1 MKHDEYHR
9 QFAEGIIEQIRQ
21 GTAPWQ
27 KPWGPGER
35 VLPANVDT
43 GRSYSGGNSLHLA
56 AVQQERGYGDVRWG
70 TYRQIQARGGQ
81 VRKGER
87 GTRIL
92 SFQDHRKIAVND
104 ERGRPVRDNEGKRV
118 YRHERLPT
126 PVVRQ
131 YTVFN
136 AEQADGLPARPTPTA
151 EPLWKVHQQAER
163 VLEDGGVPVRHV
175 AGDRAFYN
183 LNNDEIVLPE
193 RGQFPSANH
202 YYQTALHELGHS
214 TGHPERM
221 NRATLTQGIA
231 DGFGSPAYA
240 KEELRA
246 EISAMMTGERVGVGH
261 DPSRG
266 AAYVEGWVA
275 ALEEDP
281 REIRRA
287 AADAQKISDFVLA
300 RSREREPERE
310 PRWPPPALPTRST
323 PQGRS
328 SRCRSRPG
336 APAPAAEAKDGA
348 LGDVRPHDRTGP
360 ASRRAAKP
368 RYLPHAGRP
377 SPRIRREPGPRVHLL
392 QRTVP
397 WGARRHRHLRRRL
410 VRDLAEAHFGGH
422 PYTTRR
428 AVNAWTREGL
438 AKESTAKG
446 PKGRPFKVLT
456 LTRKGAA
463 AIRDLD
469 AGQGLDPG
477 QHIRSA
483 ARLLQHAQL
492 AHDTAIYRACGRER
506 QRLLE
511 RGAAIRRVRLDGELK
526 SAVARRSE
534 SARARDGRR
543 AADAERHRAA
553 GELGLPIDAQGRV
566 LYPDAQIEYT
576 DAEGRSGRVNVEVA
590 SGHYRQG
597 SVRAKAAAGFR
608 MHANGPAGARVL
620 RALGCEDHGSSL
632 RGPAE
637 RDPAA
642 IEL

>member
-1 MKHDEYHR
+1 MFDRTIGLDPRPAAPQSRAIYSMRDGHRREYDASR
-9 QFAEGIIEQIRQ
+9 DRGSTSFR
-21 GTAPWQ
+21 
-27 KPWGPGER
+27 ER
-35 VLPANVDT
+35 C
-43 GRSYSGGNSLHLA
+43 
-56 AVQQERGYGDVRWG
+56 
-70 TYRQIQARGGQ
+70 
-81 VRKGER
+81 
-87 GTRIL
+87 
-92 SFQDHRKIAVND
+92 
-104 ERGRPVRDNEGKRV
+104 
-118 YRHERLPT
+118 
-126 PVVRQ
+126 
-131 YTVFN
+131 
-136 AEQADGLPARPTPTA
+136 
-151 EPLWKVHQQAER
+151 
-163 VLEDGGVPVRHV
+163 
-175 AGDRAFYN
+175 
-183 LNNDEIVLPE
+183 
-193 RGQFPSANH
+193 
-202 YYQTALHELGHS
+202 
-214 TGHPERM
+214 
-221 NRATLTQGIA
+221 
-231 DGFGSPAYA
+231 
-240 KEELRA
+240 
-246 EISAMMTGERVGVGH
+246 
-261 DPSRG
+261 RG
-266 AAYVEGWVA
+266 A
-275 ALEEDP
+275 L
-281 REIRRA
+281 
-287 AADAQKISDFVLA
+287 ADI
-300 RSREREPERE
+300 
-310 PRWPPPALPTRST
+310 
-323 PQGRS
+323 GIY
-328 SRCRSRPG
+328 G
-336 APAPAAEAKDGA
+336 
-348 LGDVRPHDRTGP
+348 
-360 ASRRAAKP
+360 
-368 RYLPHAGRP
+368 
-377 SPRIRREPGPRVHLL
+377 
-392 QRTVP
+392 TVS
-397 WGARRHRHLRRRL
+397 

-543 AADAERHRAA
+543 AADAERHGAA
-553 GELGLPIDAQGRV
+553 RELELPIDEQGRV

-576 DAEGRSGRVNVEVA
+576 DADGRSGRVNVEVA

>member
-1 MKHDEYHR
+1 MFDR
-9 QFAEGIIEQIRQ
+9 TIESDPRPA
-21 GTAPWQ
+21 APQ
-27 KPWGPGER
+27 SR
-35 VLPANVDT
+35 A
-43 GRSYSGGNSLHLA
+43 
-56 AVQQERGYGDVRWG
+56 
-70 TYRQIQARGGQ
+70 TYRMRDGHRREHDASRDRGSTSF
-81 VRKGER
+81 RER
-87 GTRIL
+87 C
-92 SFQDHRKIAVND
+92 
-104 ERGRPVRDNEGKRV
+104 
-118 YRHERLPT
+118 
-126 PVVRQ
+126 
-131 YTVFN
+131 
-136 AEQADGLPARPTPTA
+136 
-151 EPLWKVHQQAER
+151 
-163 VLEDGGVPVRHV
+163 
-175 AGDRAFYN
+175 
-183 LNNDEIVLPE
+183 
-193 RGQFPSANH
+193 
-202 YYQTALHELGHS
+202 
-214 TGHPERM
+214 
-221 NRATLTQGIA
+221 
-231 DGFGSPAYA
+231 
-240 KEELRA
+240 
-246 EISAMMTGERVGVGH
+246 
-261 DPSRG
+261 RG
-266 AAYVEGWVA
+266 A
-275 ALEEDP
+275 L
-281 REIRRA
+281 
-287 AADAQKISDFVLA
+287 ADI
-300 RSREREPERE
+300 
-310 PRWPPPALPTRST
+310 
-323 PQGRS
+323 GIY
-328 SRCRSRPG
+328 G
-336 APAPAAEAKDGA
+336 A
-348 LGDVRPHDRTGP
+348 V
-360 ASRRAAKP
+360 S
-368 RYLPHAGRP
+368 
-377 SPRIRREPGPRVHLL
+377 
-392 QRTVP
+392 
-397 WGARRHRHLRRRL
+397 

-526 SAVARRSE
+526 SAVARKSE

-543 AADAERHRAA
+543 AADAERHRVA

-576 DAEGRSGRVNVEVA
+576 DAEGRSGRVNIEVA

>member
-1 MKHDEYHR
+1 MFDRTIGSDPRPAAPQSRAIYRMRDGHRREYDASR
-9 QFAEGIIEQIRQ
+9 DRGSTSFR
-21 GTAPWQ
+21 
-27 KPWGPGER
+27 ER
-35 VLPANVDT
+35 C
-43 GRSYSGGNSLHLA
+43 
-56 AVQQERGYGDVRWG
+56 
-70 TYRQIQARGGQ
+70 
-81 VRKGER
+81 
-87 GTRIL
+87 
-92 SFQDHRKIAVND
+92 
-104 ERGRPVRDNEGKRV
+104 
-118 YRHERLPT
+118 
-126 PVVRQ
+126 
-131 YTVFN
+131 
-136 AEQADGLPARPTPTA
+136 
-151 EPLWKVHQQAER
+151 
-163 VLEDGGVPVRHV
+163 
-175 AGDRAFYN
+175 
-183 LNNDEIVLPE
+183 
-193 RGQFPSANH
+193 
-202 YYQTALHELGHS
+202 
-214 TGHPERM
+214 
-221 NRATLTQGIA
+221 
-231 DGFGSPAYA
+231 
-240 KEELRA
+240 
-246 EISAMMTGERVGVGH
+246 
-261 DPSRG
+261 RG
-266 AAYVEGWVA
+266 A
-275 ALEEDP
+275 L
-281 REIRRA
+281 
-287 AADAQKISDFVLA
+287 ADI
-300 RSREREPERE
+300 
-310 PRWPPPALPTRST
+310 
-323 PQGRS
+323 GIY
-328 SRCRSRPG
+328 G
-336 APAPAAEAKDGA
+336 A
-348 LGDVRPHDRTGP
+348 V
-360 ASRRAAKP
+360 S
-368 RYLPHAGRP
+368 
-377 SPRIRREPGPRVHLL
+377 
-392 QRTVP
+392 
-397 WGARRHRHLRRRL
+397 

-469 AGQGLDPG
+469 AGHGLDPG

-543 AADAERHRAA
+543 AADAERHRVA
-553 GELGLPIDAQGRV
+553 GELGLPIDEQGRV

-576 DAEGRSGRVNVEVA
+576 DADGRSGRVNVEVA

>member
-1 MKHDEYHR
+1 MFDR
-9 QFAEGIIEQIRQ
+9 TIGSDPRPA
-21 GTAPWQ
+21 AP
-27 KPWGPGER
+27 
-35 VLPANVDT
+35 
-43 GRSYSGGNSLHLA
+43 
-56 AVQQERGYGDVRWG
+56 
-70 TYRQIQARGGQ
+70 
-81 VRKGER
+81 
-87 GTRIL
+87 
-92 SFQDHRKIAVND
+92 
-104 ERGRPVRDNEGKRV
+104 
-118 YRHERLPT
+118 
-126 PVVRQ
+126 
-131 YTVFN
+131 
-136 AEQADGLPARPTPTA
+136 
-151 EPLWKVHQQAER
+151 
-163 VLEDGGVPVRHV
+163 
-175 AGDRAFYN
+175 
-183 LNNDEIVLPE
+183 
-193 RGQFPSANH
+193 
-202 YYQTALHELGHS
+202 
-214 TGHPERM
+214 
-221 NRATLTQGIA
+221 
-231 DGFGSPAYA
+231 
-240 KEELRA
+240 
-246 EISAMMTGERVGVGH
+246 
-261 DPSRG
+261 PSRTNHRMRDG
-266 AAYVEGWVA
+266 HR
-275 ALEEDP
+275 
-281 REIRRA
+281 REH
-287 AADAQKISDFVLA
+287 DASRDRGSTSF
-300 RSREREPERE
+300 RER
-310 PRWPPPALPTRST
+310 
-323 PQGRS
+323 
-328 SRCRSRPG
+328 CR
-336 APAPAAEAKDGA
+336 GA
-348 LGDVRPHDRTGP
+348 LADIGIYG
-360 ASRRAAKP
+360 
-368 RYLPHAGRP
+368 
-377 SPRIRREPGPRVHLL
+377 
-392 QRTVP
+392 TVS
-397 WGARRHRHLRRRL
+397 

-469 AGQGLDPG
+469 AGHGLDPG

-543 AADAERHRAA
+543 AADAERHRVA
-553 GELGLPIDAQGRV
+553 GELGLPIDEQGRV

-576 DAEGRSGRVNVEVA
+576 DADGRSGRVNVEVA

>member
-1 MKHDEYHR
+1 MFDR
-9 QFAEGIIEQIRQ
+9 TIGSDPRPA
-21 GTAPWQ
+21 APQ
-27 KPWGPGER
+27 SR
-35 VLPANVDT
+35 A
-43 GRSYSGGNSLHLA
+43 
-56 AVQQERGYGDVRWG
+56 
-70 TYRQIQARGGQ
+70 TYRMRDGHRREYDASRDRGSTSF
-81 VRKGER
+81 RER
-87 GTRIL
+87 C
-92 SFQDHRKIAVND
+92 
-104 ERGRPVRDNEGKRV
+104 
-118 YRHERLPT
+118 
-126 PVVRQ
+126 
-131 YTVFN
+131 
-136 AEQADGLPARPTPTA
+136 
-151 EPLWKVHQQAER
+151 
-163 VLEDGGVPVRHV
+163 
-175 AGDRAFYN
+175 
-183 LNNDEIVLPE
+183 
-193 RGQFPSANH
+193 
-202 YYQTALHELGHS
+202 
-214 TGHPERM
+214 
-221 NRATLTQGIA
+221 
-231 DGFGSPAYA
+231 
-240 KEELRA
+240 
-246 EISAMMTGERVGVGH
+246 
-261 DPSRG
+261 RG
-266 AAYVEGWVA
+266 A
-275 ALEEDP
+275 L
-281 REIRRA
+281 
-287 AADAQKISDFVLA
+287 ADI
-300 RSREREPERE
+300 
-310 PRWPPPALPTRST
+310 
-323 PQGRS
+323 GIY
-328 SRCRSRPG
+328 G
-336 APAPAAEAKDGA
+336 A
-348 LGDVRPHDRTGP
+348 V
-360 ASRRAAKP
+360 S
-368 RYLPHAGRP
+368 Y
-377 SPRIRREPGPRVHLL
+377 
-392 QRTVP
+392 
-397 WGARRHRHLRRRL
+397 
-410 VRDLAEAHFGGH
+410 RDLAEAHFGGH

-446 PKGRPFKVLT
+446 PKGRSFKVLT

-526 SAVARRSE
+526 SAVARKSE

-576 DAEGRSGRVNVEVA
+576 DAEGRSGRVNIEVA

>member
-1 MKHDEYHR
+1 MFDRTIGSDPRPAAPQSRAIYRMRDGHRREYDASR
-9 QFAEGIIEQIRQ
+9 DRGSTSFR
-21 GTAPWQ
+21 
-27 KPWGPGER
+27 ER
-35 VLPANVDT
+35 C
-43 GRSYSGGNSLHLA
+43 
-56 AVQQERGYGDVRWG
+56 
-70 TYRQIQARGGQ
+70 
-81 VRKGER
+81 
-87 GTRIL
+87 
-92 SFQDHRKIAVND
+92 
-104 ERGRPVRDNEGKRV
+104 
-118 YRHERLPT
+118 
-126 PVVRQ
+126 
-131 YTVFN
+131 
-136 AEQADGLPARPTPTA
+136 
-151 EPLWKVHQQAER
+151 
-163 VLEDGGVPVRHV
+163 
-175 AGDRAFYN
+175 
-183 LNNDEIVLPE
+183 
-193 RGQFPSANH
+193 
-202 YYQTALHELGHS
+202 
-214 TGHPERM
+214 
-221 NRATLTQGIA
+221 
-231 DGFGSPAYA
+231 
-240 KEELRA
+240 
-246 EISAMMTGERVGVGH
+246 
-261 DPSRG
+261 RG
-266 AAYVEGWVA
+266 A
-275 ALEEDP
+275 L
-281 REIRRA
+281 
-287 AADAQKISDFVLA
+287 ADI
-300 RSREREPERE
+300 
-310 PRWPPPALPTRST
+310 
-323 PQGRS
+323 GIY
-328 SRCRSRPG
+328 G
-336 APAPAAEAKDGA
+336 A
-348 LGDVRPHDRTGP
+348 V
-360 ASRRAAKP
+360 S
-368 RYLPHAGRP
+368 
-377 SPRIRREPGPRVHLL
+377 
-392 QRTVP
+392 
-397 WGARRHRHLRRRL
+397 

-526 SAVARRSE
+526 SAVARKSE

-576 DAEGRSGRVNVEVA
+576 DAEGRSGRVNIEVA

>member
-1 MKHDEYHR
+1 MLDRTIASDPRPAAPQSRAIYRMRDGHRREYDASR
-9 QFAEGIIEQIRQ
+9 DRGSTSFR
-21 GTAPWQ
+21 
-27 KPWGPGER
+27 ER
-35 VLPANVDT
+35 C
-43 GRSYSGGNSLHLA
+43 
-56 AVQQERGYGDVRWG
+56 
-70 TYRQIQARGGQ
+70 
-81 VRKGER
+81 
-87 GTRIL
+87 
-92 SFQDHRKIAVND
+92 
-104 ERGRPVRDNEGKRV
+104 
-118 YRHERLPT
+118 
-126 PVVRQ
+126 
-131 YTVFN
+131 
-136 AEQADGLPARPTPTA
+136 
-151 EPLWKVHQQAER
+151 
-163 VLEDGGVPVRHV
+163 
-175 AGDRAFYN
+175 
-183 LNNDEIVLPE
+183 
-193 RGQFPSANH
+193 
-202 YYQTALHELGHS
+202 
-214 TGHPERM
+214 
-221 NRATLTQGIA
+221 
-231 DGFGSPAYA
+231 
-240 KEELRA
+240 
-246 EISAMMTGERVGVGH
+246 
-261 DPSRG
+261 RG
-266 AAYVEGWVA
+266 A
-275 ALEEDP
+275 L
-281 REIRRA
+281 
-287 AADAQKISDFVLA
+287 ADIGIYGSV
-300 RSREREPERE
+300 S
-310 PRWPPPALPTRST
+310 
-323 PQGRS
+323 
-328 SRCRSRPG
+328 
-336 APAPAAEAKDGA
+336 
-348 LGDVRPHDRTGP
+348 
-360 ASRRAAKP
+360 
-368 RYLPHAGRP
+368 
-377 SPRIRREPGPRVHLL
+377 
-392 QRTVP
+392 
-397 WGARRHRHLRRRL
+397 

-469 AGQGLDPG
+469 ARQGLDPG

-576 DAEGRSGRVNVEVA
+576 DAEGRSGRVNIEVA

-637 RDPAA
+637 RDPAV

>member
-1 MKHDEYHR
+1 MFDR
-9 QFAEGIIEQIRQ
+9 TIESDPRPA
-21 GTAPWQ
+21 APQ
-27 KPWGPGER
+27 SR
-35 VLPANVDT
+35 A
-43 GRSYSGGNSLHLA
+43 
-56 AVQQERGYGDVRWG
+56 
-70 TYRQIQARGGQ
+70 TYRMRDGHRREHDASRDRGSTSF
-81 VRKGER
+81 RER
-87 GTRIL
+87 C
-92 SFQDHRKIAVND
+92 
-104 ERGRPVRDNEGKRV
+104 
-118 YRHERLPT
+118 
-126 PVVRQ
+126 
-131 YTVFN
+131 
-136 AEQADGLPARPTPTA
+136 
-151 EPLWKVHQQAER
+151 
-163 VLEDGGVPVRHV
+163 
-175 AGDRAFYN
+175 
-183 LNNDEIVLPE
+183 
-193 RGQFPSANH
+193 
-202 YYQTALHELGHS
+202 
-214 TGHPERM
+214 
-221 NRATLTQGIA
+221 
-231 DGFGSPAYA
+231 
-240 KEELRA
+240 
-246 EISAMMTGERVGVGH
+246 
-261 DPSRG
+261 RG
-266 AAYVEGWVA
+266 A
-275 ALEEDP
+275 L
-281 REIRRA
+281 
-287 AADAQKISDFVLA
+287 ADI
-300 RSREREPERE
+300 
-310 PRWPPPALPTRST
+310 
-323 PQGRS
+323 GIY
-328 SRCRSRPG
+328 G
-336 APAPAAEAKDGA
+336 A
-348 LGDVRPHDRTGP
+348 V
-360 ASRRAAKP
+360 S
-368 RYLPHAGRP
+368 
-377 SPRIRREPGPRVHLL
+377 
-392 QRTVP
+392 
-397 WGARRHRHLRRRL
+397 

-469 AGQGLDPG
+469 AGQGLDSG

-526 SAVARRSE
+526 SAVARKSE

-543 AADAERHRAA
+543 AADAERHRVA
-553 GELGLPIDAQGRV
+553 GELGLPIDEQGRV

-576 DAEGRSGRVNVEVA
+576 DAEGRSGRVNIEVA

>member
-1 MKHDEYHR
+1 MFDR
-9 QFAEGIIEQIRQ
+9 TIEPDPRPA
-21 GTAPWQ
+21 APQ
-27 KPWGPGER
+27 SR
-35 VLPANVDT
+35 A
-43 GRSYSGGNSLHLA
+43 
-56 AVQQERGYGDVRWG
+56 
-70 TYRQIQARGGQ
+70 TYRMRDGHRREYDASRDRGSTSF
-81 VRKGER
+81 RER
-87 GTRIL
+87 C
-92 SFQDHRKIAVND
+92 
-104 ERGRPVRDNEGKRV
+104 
-118 YRHERLPT
+118 
-126 PVVRQ
+126 
-131 YTVFN
+131 
-136 AEQADGLPARPTPTA
+136 
-151 EPLWKVHQQAER
+151 
-163 VLEDGGVPVRHV
+163 
-175 AGDRAFYN
+175 
-183 LNNDEIVLPE
+183 
-193 RGQFPSANH
+193 
-202 YYQTALHELGHS
+202 
-214 TGHPERM
+214 
-221 NRATLTQGIA
+221 
-231 DGFGSPAYA
+231 
-240 KEELRA
+240 
-246 EISAMMTGERVGVGH
+246 
-261 DPSRG
+261 RG
-266 AAYVEGWVA
+266 A
-275 ALEEDP
+275 L
-281 REIRRA
+281 
-287 AADAQKISDFVLA
+287 ADI
-300 RSREREPERE
+300 
-310 PRWPPPALPTRST
+310 
-323 PQGRS
+323 GIY
-328 SRCRSRPG
+328 G
-336 APAPAAEAKDGA
+336 A
-348 LGDVRPHDRTGP
+348 V
-360 ASRRAAKP
+360 S
-368 RYLPHAGRP
+368 Y
-377 SPRIRREPGPRVHLL
+377 
-392 QRTVP
+392 
-397 WGARRHRHLRRRL
+397 
-410 VRDLAEAHFGGH
+410 RDLAEAHFGGH

-526 SAVARRSE
+526 SVVARKSE

>member
-1 MKHDEYHR
+1 MFDR
-9 QFAEGIIEQIRQ
+9 TIGSDPRPA
-21 GTAPWQ
+21 APQ
-27 KPWGPGER
+27 SR
-35 VLPANVDT
+35 A
-43 GRSYSGGNSLHLA
+43 
-56 AVQQERGYGDVRWG
+56 
-70 TYRQIQARGGQ
+70 TYRMRDGHRREHDASRDRGSTSF
-81 VRKGER
+81 RER
-87 GTRIL
+87 C
-92 SFQDHRKIAVND
+92 
-104 ERGRPVRDNEGKRV
+104 
-118 YRHERLPT
+118 
-126 PVVRQ
+126 
-131 YTVFN
+131 
-136 AEQADGLPARPTPTA
+136 
-151 EPLWKVHQQAER
+151 
-163 VLEDGGVPVRHV
+163 
-175 AGDRAFYN
+175 
-183 LNNDEIVLPE
+183 
-193 RGQFPSANH
+193 
-202 YYQTALHELGHS
+202 
-214 TGHPERM
+214 
-221 NRATLTQGIA
+221 
-231 DGFGSPAYA
+231 
-240 KEELRA
+240 
-246 EISAMMTGERVGVGH
+246 
-261 DPSRG
+261 RG
-266 AAYVEGWVA
+266 A
-275 ALEEDP
+275 L
-281 REIRRA
+281 
-287 AADAQKISDFVLA
+287 ADI
-300 RSREREPERE
+300 
-310 PRWPPPALPTRST
+310 
-323 PQGRS
+323 GIY
-328 SRCRSRPG
+328 G
-336 APAPAAEAKDGA
+336 A
-348 LGDVRPHDRTGP
+348 V
-360 ASRRAAKP
+360 S
-368 RYLPHAGRP
+368 Y
-377 SPRIRREPGPRVHLL
+377 
-392 QRTVP
+392 
-397 WGARRHRHLRRRL
+397 
-410 VRDLAEAHFGGH
+410 RDLAEAHFGGH

-526 SAVARRSE
+526 SAVARKSE

-576 DAEGRSGRVNVEVA
+576 DAEGRSGRVNIEVA

>member
-1 MKHDEYHR
+1 MFDRTIGSDPRPAAPQSRAIYRMRDGHRREYDASR
-9 QFAEGIIEQIRQ
+9 DRGSTSFR
-21 GTAPWQ
+21 
-27 KPWGPGER
+27 ER
-35 VLPANVDT
+35 C
-43 GRSYSGGNSLHLA
+43 
-56 AVQQERGYGDVRWG
+56 
-70 TYRQIQARGGQ
+70 
-81 VRKGER
+81 
-87 GTRIL
+87 
-92 SFQDHRKIAVND
+92 
-104 ERGRPVRDNEGKRV
+104 
-118 YRHERLPT
+118 
-126 PVVRQ
+126 
-131 YTVFN
+131 
-136 AEQADGLPARPTPTA
+136 
-151 EPLWKVHQQAER
+151 
-163 VLEDGGVPVRHV
+163 
-175 AGDRAFYN
+175 
-183 LNNDEIVLPE
+183 
-193 RGQFPSANH
+193 
-202 YYQTALHELGHS
+202 
-214 TGHPERM
+214 
-221 NRATLTQGIA
+221 
-231 DGFGSPAYA
+231 
-240 KEELRA
+240 
-246 EISAMMTGERVGVGH
+246 
-261 DPSRG
+261 RG
-266 AAYVEGWVA
+266 A
-275 ALEEDP
+275 L
-281 REIRRA
+281 
-287 AADAQKISDFVLA
+287 ADI
-300 RSREREPERE
+300 
-310 PRWPPPALPTRST
+310 
-323 PQGRS
+323 GIY
-328 SRCRSRPG
+328 G
-336 APAPAAEAKDGA
+336 
-348 LGDVRPHDRTGP
+348 
-360 ASRRAAKP
+360 
-368 RYLPHAGRP
+368 
-377 SPRIRREPGPRVHLL
+377 
-392 QRTVP
+392 TVS
-397 WGARRHRHLRRRL
+397 

-469 AGQGLDPG
+469 AGHGLDPG

-543 AADAERHRAA
+543 AADAERHRVA
-553 GELGLPIDAQGRV
+553 GELGLPIDEQGRV

-576 DAEGRSGRVNVEVA
+576 DADGRSGRVNVEVA

>member
-1 MKHDEYHR
+1 MFDRTIEPDPRPAAPQSRASYRMRDGHRREYDASR
-9 QFAEGIIEQIRQ
+9 DRGSTSFR
-21 GTAPWQ
+21 
-27 KPWGPGER
+27 ER
-35 VLPANVDT
+35 C
-43 GRSYSGGNSLHLA
+43 
-56 AVQQERGYGDVRWG
+56 
-70 TYRQIQARGGQ
+70 
-81 VRKGER
+81 
-87 GTRIL
+87 
-92 SFQDHRKIAVND
+92 
-104 ERGRPVRDNEGKRV
+104 
-118 YRHERLPT
+118 
-126 PVVRQ
+126 
-131 YTVFN
+131 
-136 AEQADGLPARPTPTA
+136 
-151 EPLWKVHQQAER
+151 
-163 VLEDGGVPVRHV
+163 
-175 AGDRAFYN
+175 
-183 LNNDEIVLPE
+183 
-193 RGQFPSANH
+193 
-202 YYQTALHELGHS
+202 
-214 TGHPERM
+214 
-221 NRATLTQGIA
+221 
-231 DGFGSPAYA
+231 
-240 KEELRA
+240 
-246 EISAMMTGERVGVGH
+246 
-261 DPSRG
+261 RG
-266 AAYVEGWVA
+266 A
-275 ALEEDP
+275 L
-281 REIRRA
+281 
-287 AADAQKISDFVLA
+287 ADI
-300 RSREREPERE
+300 
-310 PRWPPPALPTRST
+310 
-323 PQGRS
+323 GIY
-328 SRCRSRPG
+328 G
-336 APAPAAEAKDGA
+336 A
-348 LGDVRPHDRTGP
+348 V
-360 ASRRAAKP
+360 S
-368 RYLPHAGRP
+368 Y
-377 SPRIRREPGPRVHLL
+377 
-392 QRTVP
+392 
-397 WGARRHRHLRRRL
+397 
-410 VRDLAEAHFGGH
+410 RDLAEAHFGGH

-543 AADAERHRAA
+543 AADAERHRVA
-553 GELGLPIDAQGRV
+553 GELGLPIDEQGRV

-576 DAEGRSGRVNVEVA
+576 DAEGRSGRVNIEVA

>member
-1 MKHDEYHR
+1 MFDR
-9 QFAEGIIEQIRQ
+9 TIEPDPRPA
-21 GTAPWQ
+21 APQ
-27 KPWGPGER
+27 SR
-35 VLPANVDT
+35 A
-43 GRSYSGGNSLHLA
+43 
-56 AVQQERGYGDVRWG
+56 
-70 TYRQIQARGGQ
+70 TYRMRDGHRREHDASRDRGSISF
-81 VRKGER
+81 RER
-87 GTRIL
+87 C
-92 SFQDHRKIAVND
+92 
-104 ERGRPVRDNEGKRV
+104 
-118 YRHERLPT
+118 
-126 PVVRQ
+126 
-131 YTVFN
+131 
-136 AEQADGLPARPTPTA
+136 
-151 EPLWKVHQQAER
+151 
-163 VLEDGGVPVRHV
+163 
-175 AGDRAFYN
+175 
-183 LNNDEIVLPE
+183 
-193 RGQFPSANH
+193 
-202 YYQTALHELGHS
+202 
-214 TGHPERM
+214 
-221 NRATLTQGIA
+221 
-231 DGFGSPAYA
+231 
-240 KEELRA
+240 
-246 EISAMMTGERVGVGH
+246 
-261 DPSRG
+261 RG
-266 AAYVEGWVA
+266 A
-275 ALEEDP
+275 L
-281 REIRRA
+281 
-287 AADAQKISDFVLA
+287 ADI
-300 RSREREPERE
+300 
-310 PRWPPPALPTRST
+310 
-323 PQGRS
+323 GIY
-328 SRCRSRPG
+328 G
-336 APAPAAEAKDGA
+336 A
-348 LGDVRPHDRTGP
+348 V
-360 ASRRAAKP
+360 S
-368 RYLPHAGRP
+368 Y
-377 SPRIRREPGPRVHLL
+377 
-392 QRTVP
+392 
-397 WGARRHRHLRRRL
+397 
-410 VRDLAEAHFGGH
+410 RDLAEAHFGGH

-526 SAVARRSE
+526 SAVARKSE

-576 DAEGRSGRVNVEVA
+576 DSEGRSGRVNIEVA

>member
-1 MKHDEYHR
+1 MFDRTIEPDPRPAAPQSRASYRMRDGHRREYDASR
-9 QFAEGIIEQIRQ
+9 DRGSTSFR
-21 GTAPWQ
+21 
-27 KPWGPGER
+27 ER
-35 VLPANVDT
+35 C
-43 GRSYSGGNSLHLA
+43 
-56 AVQQERGYGDVRWG
+56 
-70 TYRQIQARGGQ
+70 
-81 VRKGER
+81 
-87 GTRIL
+87 
-92 SFQDHRKIAVND
+92 
-104 ERGRPVRDNEGKRV
+104 
-118 YRHERLPT
+118 
-126 PVVRQ
+126 
-131 YTVFN
+131 
-136 AEQADGLPARPTPTA
+136 
-151 EPLWKVHQQAER
+151 
-163 VLEDGGVPVRHV
+163 
-175 AGDRAFYN
+175 
-183 LNNDEIVLPE
+183 
-193 RGQFPSANH
+193 
-202 YYQTALHELGHS
+202 
-214 TGHPERM
+214 
-221 NRATLTQGIA
+221 
-231 DGFGSPAYA
+231 
-240 KEELRA
+240 
-246 EISAMMTGERVGVGH
+246 
-261 DPSRG
+261 RG
-266 AAYVEGWVA
+266 A
-275 ALEEDP
+275 L
-281 REIRRA
+281 
-287 AADAQKISDFVLA
+287 ADI
-300 RSREREPERE
+300 
-310 PRWPPPALPTRST
+310 
-323 PQGRS
+323 GIY
-328 SRCRSRPG
+328 G
-336 APAPAAEAKDGA
+336 A
-348 LGDVRPHDRTGP
+348 V
-360 ASRRAAKP
+360 S
-368 RYLPHAGRP
+368 
-377 SPRIRREPGPRVHLL
+377 
-392 QRTVP
+392 
-397 WGARRHRHLRRRL
+397 
-410 VRDLAEAHFGGH
+410 VRDLAETHFGGH

-469 AGQGLDPG
+469 AGHGLDPG

-511 RGAAIRRVRLDGELK
+511 RSAAIRRVRLDGELK
-526 SAVARRSE
+526 SAVARKSE

-576 DAEGRSGRVNVEVA
+576 DAEGRSGRVNIEVA

>member
-1 MKHDEYHR
+1 MFDR
-9 QFAEGIIEQIRQ
+9 TIEPDPRPA
-21 GTAPWQ
+21 APQ
-27 KPWGPGER
+27 SR
-35 VLPANVDT
+35 A
-43 GRSYSGGNSLHLA
+43 
-56 AVQQERGYGDVRWG
+56 
-70 TYRQIQARGGQ
+70 TYRMRDGHRREHDASRYRGSTSF
-81 VRKGER
+81 RER
-87 GTRIL
+87 C
-92 SFQDHRKIAVND
+92 
-104 ERGRPVRDNEGKRV
+104 
-118 YRHERLPT
+118 
-126 PVVRQ
+126 
-131 YTVFN
+131 
-136 AEQADGLPARPTPTA
+136 
-151 EPLWKVHQQAER
+151 
-163 VLEDGGVPVRHV
+163 
-175 AGDRAFYN
+175 
-183 LNNDEIVLPE
+183 
-193 RGQFPSANH
+193 
-202 YYQTALHELGHS
+202 
-214 TGHPERM
+214 
-221 NRATLTQGIA
+221 
-231 DGFGSPAYA
+231 
-240 KEELRA
+240 
-246 EISAMMTGERVGVGH
+246 
-261 DPSRG
+261 RG
-266 AAYVEGWVA
+266 A
-275 ALEEDP
+275 L
-281 REIRRA
+281 
-287 AADAQKISDFVLA
+287 ADI
-300 RSREREPERE
+300 
-310 PRWPPPALPTRST
+310 
-323 PQGRS
+323 GIY
-328 SRCRSRPG
+328 G
-336 APAPAAEAKDGA
+336 A
-348 LGDVRPHDRTGP
+348 V
-360 ASRRAAKP
+360 S
-368 RYLPHAGRP
+368 Y
-377 SPRIRREPGPRVHLL
+377 
-392 QRTVP
+392 
-397 WGARRHRHLRRRL
+397 
-410 VRDLAEAHFGGH
+410 RDLAEAHFGGH

-526 SAVARRSE
+526 SAVARKSE

-576 DAEGRSGRVNVEVA
+576 DAEGRSGRVNIEVA

>member
-1 MKHDEYHR
+1 MFDRTIGSDPRPAAPQSRAIYRMRDGHRREYDASR
-9 QFAEGIIEQIRQ
+9 DRGSTSFR
-21 GTAPWQ
+21 
-27 KPWGPGER
+27 ER
-35 VLPANVDT
+35 C
-43 GRSYSGGNSLHLA
+43 
-56 AVQQERGYGDVRWG
+56 
-70 TYRQIQARGGQ
+70 
-81 VRKGER
+81 
-87 GTRIL
+87 
-92 SFQDHRKIAVND
+92 
-104 ERGRPVRDNEGKRV
+104 
-118 YRHERLPT
+118 
-126 PVVRQ
+126 
-131 YTVFN
+131 
-136 AEQADGLPARPTPTA
+136 
-151 EPLWKVHQQAER
+151 
-163 VLEDGGVPVRHV
+163 
-175 AGDRAFYN
+175 
-183 LNNDEIVLPE
+183 
-193 RGQFPSANH
+193 
-202 YYQTALHELGHS
+202 
-214 TGHPERM
+214 
-221 NRATLTQGIA
+221 
-231 DGFGSPAYA
+231 
-240 KEELRA
+240 
-246 EISAMMTGERVGVGH
+246 
-261 DPSRG
+261 RG
-266 AAYVEGWVA
+266 A
-275 ALEEDP
+275 L
-281 REIRRA
+281 
-287 AADAQKISDFVLA
+287 ADI
-300 RSREREPERE
+300 
-310 PRWPPPALPTRST
+310 
-323 PQGRS
+323 GIY
-328 SRCRSRPG
+328 G
-336 APAPAAEAKDGA
+336 A
-348 LGDVRPHDRTGP
+348 V
-360 ASRRAAKP
+360 S
-368 RYLPHAGRP
+368 
-377 SPRIRREPGPRVHLL
+377 
-392 QRTVP
+392 
-397 WGARRHRHLRRRL
+397 

-469 AGQGLDPG
+469 AGHGLDPG

-543 AADAERHRAA
+543 AADAERHRVAQ
-553 GELGLPIDAQGRV
+553 ELGLPIDAQGRV

-576 DAEGRSGRVNVEVA
+576 DADGRSGRVNVEVA